1 MISSRIR
8 RASVLIGWVPLF
20 QGWAEWWG
28 INLHFVNS
36 HHTLETFVDFVAEAL
51 LDFQPGT
58 RWMYSGTVGLDV
70 IARIIEVTSG
80 QPFNVFVQEN
90 IFNPLDMRDPHWW
103 NDSPV
108 EKQSQFVVRTDSGV
122 KDKGRKL
129 DAATTKK

>member
-8 RASVLIGWVPLF
+8 RASVLIGWVPL
-20 QGWAEWWG
+20 
-28 INLHFVNS
+28 VNS

-58 RWMYSGTVGLDV
+58 RWMYSDTVGLDV